1 MRAVLVQTAKSWGQ
15 KPSAL
20 GLCAPEDDLAFM
32 VAWEN
37 AERTMTAWEQ
47 QAAMDEAKRARG
59 RPGG

>member
-20 GLCAPEDDLAFM
+20 GLCEPDDDLAFM
-32 VAWEN
+32 VAWDN

-47 QAAMDEAKRARG
+47 QAAIEEARRG
-59 RPGG
+59 KNRS